1 MDPVLE
7 AHAMM
12 SRGESAAPA
21 EPIAEMFPE
30 ALSYENVS
38 RQVPLVLAAG
48 AVGLVAG
55 LIGFNMM
62 GFRFA
67 FGANVG
73 R

>member
-1 MDPVLE
+1 VDPVLE

-21 EPIAEMFPE
+21 EPVGEMFPE
-30 ALSYENVS
+30 GLSYENVS

-48 AVGLVAG
+48 AVGLIAG
-55 LIGFNMM
+55 LVGFNMM